1 MGYYTKNKEECIMN
15 KDIIKG
21 HWKEIKGQIK
31 QQWGKLTD
39 DQISQMSGTYEELEG
54 ALQKNYGY
62 QQEQAKREIQE
73 FIDDNHLSE

>member
-1 MGYYTKNKEECIMN
+1 MN

-39 DQISQMSGTYEELEG
+39 DQISKMSGTYEELEG

>member
-1 MGYYTKNKEECIMN
+1 METATEENTTMN

-21 HWKEIKGQIK
+21 HWKEIKGSVK

-39 DQISQMSGTYEELEG
+39 DQISQMNGTYEELEG

-62 QQEQAKREIQE
+62 QKEEAQREIEE
-73 FIDDNHLSE
+73 FLEDQDLNE